1 MYPILFELGPVTIF
15 SKWLFI
21 AFGFVAASLLFVH
34 LSKRNRIQLNVLTD
48 HSFAI
53 FFWTLAVSRIAFVI
67 MNWNLFFYQF
77 QFRNI
82 FKLLEIWDKG
92 FSFWGAIAA
101 WFISIWYFSRKADE
115 SPLRLLDV
123 MTPSILLGM
132 VLGNLG
138 AFLDGINYGS
148 TTNLPWGMVFHSANV
163 KYIAPIHP
171 TQLYAALYT
180 LVLTWITVQILKRNR
195 GRLQGFI
202 FEIGI
207 FGFSTLKFF
216 EEFFRGDETFEILS
230 VRAPQILALTAAI
243 ASAYAIYVRYTNR
256 KGGDPDLVLQKF
268 VKKITKKPT
277 KSNPPEIA
285 EKMTPLRNQAM

>member
-1 MYPILFELGPVTIF
+1 MAFYSFGICCGIV
-15 SKWLFI
+15 FI
-21 AFGFVAASLLFVH
+21 RTPFKTQQNSI
-34 LSKRNRIQLNVLTD
+34 KRINGTQLPY
-48 HSFAI
+48 
-53 FFWTLAVSRIAFVI
+53 FFWTLAVSRITFVV
-67 MNWNLFFYQF
+67 MHWDLFFYQF
-77 QFRNI
+77 HFRNI

-180 LVLTWITVQILKRNR
+180 LILAWVTIQILKRNR

-207 FGFSTLKFF
+207 FGFSVLKFF
-216 EEFFRGDETFEILS
+216 EEFFRETKHLKFYLYAYRKS
-230 VRAPQILALTAAI
+230 LRWSRQSLRLTQFI
-243 ASAYAIYVRYTNR
+243 
-256 KGGDPDLVLQKF
+256 
-268 VKKITKKPT
+268 
-277 KSNPPEIA
+277 
-285 EKMTPLRNQAM
+285 